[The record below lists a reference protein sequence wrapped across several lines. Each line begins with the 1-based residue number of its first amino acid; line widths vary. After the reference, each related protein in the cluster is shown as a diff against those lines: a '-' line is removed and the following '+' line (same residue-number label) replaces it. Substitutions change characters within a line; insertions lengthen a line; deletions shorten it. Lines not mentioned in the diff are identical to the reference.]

1 LSVDLQINE
10 WNLLKGHFRAL
21 VRDESMRAELQK
33 FLDSEIRRRF
43 GEGDK
48 SCFGERGKQ
57 NSLGS
62 VAQLAPIKRVRL
74 SLLGASALAARD
86 LRGTCFVGAKT
97 CSIGDTTLVGR
108 SR

>member
-43 GEGDK
+43 GEAI
-48 SCFGERGKQ
+48 SR
-57 NSLGS
+57 
-62 VAQLAPIKRVRL
+62 
-74 SLLGASALAARD
+74 AAEKEENRT
-86 LRGTCFVGAKT
+86 R
-97 CSIGDTTLVGR
+97 
-108 SR
+108 